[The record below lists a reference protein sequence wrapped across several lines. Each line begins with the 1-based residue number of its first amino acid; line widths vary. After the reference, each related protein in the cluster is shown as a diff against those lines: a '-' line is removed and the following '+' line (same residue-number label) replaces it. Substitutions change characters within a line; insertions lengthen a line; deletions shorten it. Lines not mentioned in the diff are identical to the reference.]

1 MTTNASSQSTSKNA
15 LIGKIKMPTEEEF
28 KNMIYDLILYLEEQ
42 KDIILYAT
50 EEDIKKELENLYKE
64 CEARQNGMQRF

>member
-1 MTTNASSQSTSKNA
+1 
-15 LIGKIKMPTEEEF
+15 MPTEEEF

>member
-1 MTTNASSQSTSKNA
+1 MQAVNQHQKMLS
-15 LIGKIKMPTEEEF
+15 LGGLKMPTEEEF

-64 CEARQNGMQRF
+64 CEARENGMQRF